1 MGPPSFLRPLLRTRA
16 HLPRSV
22 QLRYV
27 STPMRM
33 PAMSPTMTEGG
44 IAGWKLNEGDKF
56 SAGDVLL
63 EIETDKA
70 TIDVEAQ
77 DDGILGKILVKSGT
91 SKIPV
96 GQVIAVL
103 AEEGDDL
110 ASIEIPTDLAP
121 EDPEKSGGLP
131 TAEPP
136 KEKRT
141 ETKGSEQKEV
151 KKEDVSEKVEKV
163 EIKKVKSSRPLFPG
177 VARLLEETSL
187 TTAQIDKIQ
196 GTGRGGMITKG
207 DVLVALGKIN
217 NPYGSAEKL
226 ITDVMGPSGK
236 RASEA
241 SSLTSPAPVKE
252 VPRDAAGIRRLIVAG
267 MAKASQLRPS
277 LVDQVTSLSPSSD
290 AAFDAI
296 LSPYTSLL
304 PPAQPD
310 VPFPSNSDLVS
321 MESRRSAVIDEYA
334 GLF

>member
-1 MGPPSFLRPLLRTRA
+1 
-16 HLPRSV
+16 
-22 QLRYV
+22 
-27 STPMRM
+27 MRM

-236 RASEA
+236 RASEVSRFA
-241 SSLTSPAPVKE
+241 HLILKE

-277 LVDQVTSLSPSSD
+277 LKLTHSVTSLSPSSD